1 MTQAEAPAPSS
12 SPWYVSSAPPRQKL
26 PAIVVETIVSLV
38 ALGIVAGL
46 TALTREPWLIPPLAA
61 SMALVIGGA
70 HLPLPQPRNV
80 IGGHIMSAI
89 VGVLVGTIGI
99 DALWS
104 GAFAGALALGVMK
117 LTRMPHS
124 PAAATAMIAVV
135 PAIPRWE
142 FVVLIGSAAAILV
155 AVGLVGNK
163 INRAK
168 YPHFLVGLPTPNPM
182 SGSGFGGS
190 SRFRLERK
198 GIVGP
203 QTAALRLRI
212 LRAHLLLM
220 ADNEPRL
227 NTECLLTSDRSASLD
242 RVTPDAPGPILEV
255 RHEDPGRS

>member
-1 MTQAEAPAPSS
+1 MTQAEAPAPTS

-26 PAIVVETIVSLV
+26 LVIVVETIVSLV

-70 HLPLPQPRNV
+70 HLPLSQPRNV

-104 GAFAGALALGVMK
+104 GALAGALALGVMK

-168 YPHFLVGLPTPNPM
+168 YPHYWW
-182 SGSGFGGS
+182 
-190 SRFRLERK
+190 
-198 GIVGP
+198 
-203 QTAALRLRI
+203 
-212 LRAHLLLM
+212 
-220 ADNEPRL
+220 
-227 NTECLLTSDRSASLD
+227 
-242 RVTPDAPGPILEV
+242 
-255 RHEDPGRS
+255 

>member
-12 SPWYVSSAPPRQKL
+12 SRWYVSSAPPRQRL
-26 PAIVVETIVSLV
+26 LVIVVETIVSLV
-38 ALGIVAGL
+38 ALGIVAAL

-70 HLPLPQPRNV
+70 HFPLSQPRNV

-89 VGVLVGTIGI
+89 VGIFVGTIGI
-99 DALWS
+99 DALWG
-104 GAFAGALALGVMK
+104 GALAGALALGVMK

-168 YPHFLVGLPTPNPM
+168 YPHYWW
-182 SGSGFGGS
+182 
-190 SRFRLERK
+190 
-198 GIVGP
+198 
-203 QTAALRLRI
+203 
-212 LRAHLLLM
+212 
-220 ADNEPRL
+220 
-227 NTECLLTSDRSASLD
+227 
-242 RVTPDAPGPILEV
+242 
-255 RHEDPGRS
+255 